1 MVANTDVRKAIWL
14 AKEQGIK
21 QYEVAEAIGV
31 SEPTLTRWLRKE
43 MSDDKKKLITE
54 AVKNLRRRKV

>member
-1 MVANTDVRKAIWL
+1 MANTDIKKAIWL

-21 QYEVAEAIGV
+21 QYEVAAAAGV
-31 SEPTLTRWLRKE
+31 SEGTLTRWLRKE

-54 AVKNLRRRKV
+54 ALESLK

>member
-1 MVANTDVRKAIWL
+1 MTNIDVRKAIWL
-14 AKEQGIK
+14 AREQGIK

-43 MSDDKKKLITE
+43 MSDDKKKQVME
-54 AVKNLRRRKV
+54 AIESLK

>member
-1 MVANTDVRKAIWL
+1 MANTDIKKAIWL

-21 QYEVAEAIGV
+21 QYEVAEAAGV
-31 SEPTLTRWLRKE
+31 SEATLTRWLRKE

-54 AVKNLRRRKV
+54 ALESLK

>member
-1 MVANTDVRKAIWL
+1 MGANIDVRRAIWL

-21 QYEVAEAIGV
+21 QYEVAAAAGV
-31 SEPTLTRWLRKE
+31 SEGTLTRWLRKE

-54 AVKNLRRRKV
+54 AVEELKRRKV